1 MVSMGSRRS
10 PRPPTPR
17 TGAQRTHASAKCV
30 AITHRTVSTSQ
41 QEAYAHSFYL
51 KHFPSFFGPSDL
63 TSLGGK
69 EGRAVM
75 WAESWAL
82 PLSLHSLETGASE
95 SLVTQLTQRV
105 RLPLPAD
112 PPESLTPGALSGQ
125 PGTSGATFQ
134 VNPTGES
141 GSDSAGPRAVTE

>member
-1 MVSMGSRRS
+1 MGSRRS

-17 TGAQRTHASAKCV
+17 AGARRTHTSAKCA

-41 QEAYAHSFYL
+41 QAAYAHSFYR

-75 WAESWAL
+75 RGEPWAL

-95 SLVTQLTQRV
+95 SLVTQLTQGM

-112 PPESLTPGALSGQ
+112 LPESLTPGALSGQ
-125 PGTSGATFQ
+125 PATSGATFQ
-134 VNPTGES
+134 VNPTGEP
-141 GSDSAGPRAVTE
+141 GSDSAVPRAVTE